1 LASRAGNSRKGLWR
15 YAAVVAVC
23 FCLAFGLSLV
33 AQRIDNDAYDWMSS
47 RHQPNWEP
55 QSVVVA
61 LDDKSFD
68 RPGYGVRARRKIL
81 SEALDEIAKAKPK
94 LVAIDVILHD
104 PGDPGEDAQLEKS
117 LRATPNLI
125 LPCDLVPDG
134 ENNKW
139 EDPLPLFTPADPG
152 HIGHVEWATDK
163 LDGVVRQLPLEK
175 TTPHQERWALSLVA
189 MSVALGQP
197 IVKSTASDDVQV
209 GDLTIPVQ
217 KGSEGRPLLIRYLP
231 DERIPVIS
239 ELDIAHKLDDI
250 RGKAVFLGE
259 TAPGASRDRLQDP
272 YGETVPGVI
281 VNAQAFETLLHGD
294 YVTRARD
301 YLVLLVSIGIAVA
314 AGLIFG
320 MLAGWPA
327 YAAGLGL
334 LGFAHLMPVLLFQHN
349 IWFPYSPPVAMAW
362 LCSIGAAT
370 YQHFFVRR
378 QLDRTESERSRY
390 QQAIHWAAHEM
401 RTPLTA
407 IQGSSEIMSRY
418 NLPEEKR
425 NQLSG
430 MINSESKR
438 LARIIQTFLDV
449 ERLADGQMDLKRE
462 PFEAAEMVDACMQRV
477 MPLAERKQIGMTL
490 AGPVDGVLV
499 GDRELMEYAFYNL
512 LTNAV
517 KYSRSGT
524 QIRVFSERRYLERN
538 DSELRLAVK
547 DQGIGMDSK
556 EVQNIFKK
564 FYRTKGAEASGE
576 VGTGIGL
583 SIVEQIVGRHG
594 GRIDVSS
601 EPGKGSCFTIVMKVH
616 APAPDN
622 AKTVD
627 RRG

>member
-1 LASRAGNSRKGLWR
+1 V
-15 YAAVVAVC
+15 AVVAVC
-23 FCLAFGLSLV
+23 FCAAFALSTV
-33 AQRIDNDAYDWMSS
+33 SQRIDNAAYDRISS
-47 RHQPNWEP
+47 RHQPDWEP
-55 QSVVVA
+55 QSVVVG
-61 LDDKSFD
+61 LDDKTF
-68 RPGYGVRARRKIL
+68 GTLGGVVHRRTIL
-81 SEALDEIAKAKPK
+81 ANALDQLAEAKPK

-104 PGDPGEDAQLEKS
+104 PGLTPADKIEDARLEAS
-117 LRATPNLI
+117 LLATRNLI
-125 LPCDLVPDG
+125 LPCDLVVDHG
-134 ENNKW
+134 KNEW
-139 EDPLPLFTPADPG
+139 EDPLPRFAPADPRR
-152 HIGHVEWATDK
+152 IGHVEWTTDK
-163 LDGVVRQLPLEK
+163 LDGVVRQLPLDRIAA
-175 TTPHQERWALSLVA
+175 HQQRWALSLVA

-197 IVKSTASDDVQV
+197 IVTSSASDDVQV

-217 KGSEGRPLLIRYLP
+217 KRSEGRPLLIRYLP
-231 DERIPVIS
+231 EDHIPQIS
-239 ELDIAHKLDDI
+239 VLEIGNNLSKI

-259 TAPGASRDRLQDP
+259 TAPASGDRLQDP

-281 VNAQAFETLLHGD
+281 VNAQAFETLIHGD
-294 YVTRARD
+294 YLTRARD
-301 YLVLLVSIGIAVA
+301 YSVLLVSLGIAVA

-320 MLAGWPA
+320 LLSGWPA
-327 YAAGLGL
+327 YLAGAAL
-334 LGFAHLMPVLLFQHN
+334 LGFAHMLPALLFQHN
-349 IWFPYSPPVAMAW
+349 IVFPYVAPVAAAW
-362 LCSIGAAT
+362 LCTAGAAI

-378 QLDRTESERSRY
+378 QLDQTESERSRY

-418 NLPEEKR
+418 NLPDEKR
-425 NQLSG
+425 HQLSD

-449 ERLADGQMDLKRE
+449 ERLAEGQMDLKRE

-477 MPLAERKQIGMTL
+477 TPLAERKRIGMSL
-490 AGPVDGVLV
+490 EGSVNGVLV

-517 KYSRSGT
+517 KYSPSGT
-524 QIRVFSERRYLERN
+524 HIRVFSERVFLERTGG
-538 DSELRLAVK
+538 ELRLGVQ

-583 SIVEQIVGRHG
+583 SIVEQIVARHG

-616 APAPDN
+616 APAPEN
-622 AKTVD
+622 AKTAD

>member
-1 LASRAGNSRKGLWR
+1 LASKAGNPRKGLWR
-15 YAAVVAVC
+15 YVAVVAAC
-23 FCLAFGLSLV
+23 FAIAFGLSLV
-33 AQRIDNDAYDWMSS
+33 AQRIDNDAYDWMS
-47 RHQPNWEP
+47 RRFQPTWAP

-61 LDDKSFD
+61 IDDKTFD
-68 RPGYGVRARRKIL
+68 RPGYGVRARRKIVA
-81 SEALDEIAKAKPK
+81 EALDELAKAKPK

-104 PGDPGEDAQLEKS
+104 PGDPSEDAQLEKS
-117 LRATPNLI
+117 LHATPNLI

-134 ENNKW
+134 EASKW
-139 EDPLPLFTPADPG
+139 EDPLPLFAPSDPRQ
-152 HIGHVEWATDK
+152 IGHVEWATDK

-175 TTPHQERWALSLVA
+175 TTPHQTRWALSLVA
-189 MSVALGQP
+189 ASVALGQP
-197 IVKSTASDDVQV
+197 IVTSTGSEDVQV
-209 GDLTIPVQ
+209 GNLSIPVQ
-217 KGSEGRPLLIRYLP
+217 KVSEGRPFLIRYLP
-231 DERIPVIS
+231 EQSIPVIS
-239 ELDIAHKLDDI
+239 VLDVAKRLDDI

-259 TAPGASRDRLQDP
+259 TAPGASRDRLQNP
-272 YGETVPGVI
+272 YGETIPGVI
-281 VNAQAFETLLHGD
+281 VNAQAFETLIHGD
-294 YVTRARD
+294 YMIRARD
-301 YLVLLVSIGIAVA
+301 YSVLLVSLGIAVA

-320 MLAGWPA
+320 VLAGWPA

-334 LGFAHLMPVLLFQHN
+334 LAFALFLPVLMFRHN
-349 IWFPYSPPVAMAW
+349 IWFPFSPPLAMAW

-378 QLDRTESERSRY
+378 ELDRTESERSRY

-407 IQGSSEIMSRY
+407 IQGSSEIMTRY

-449 ERLADGQMDLKRE
+449 ERLADGQMELKRE

-524 QIRVFSERRYLERN
+524 EIRVFSERRFLERN

-564 FYRTKGAEASGE
+564 FYRTTGAEASGE

-583 SIVEQIVGRHG
+583 SIVEQIVTRHG

-616 APAPDN
+616 APAPEN